1 MFEKLDEVERRYE
14 TLYQLLGQPEII
26 RKQEELQKAAK
37 EYSEL
42 GKVVSLYRKFKKLD
56 GEIKESRQLLDTEE
70 DEEMKRLAKE
80 EVSRLLEEKARVE
93 EDLKVSLLPKD
104 PNDDKNIL

>member
-14 TLYQLLGQPEII
+14 SLYHLLGQPEII
-26 RKQEELQKAAK
+26 RNQEELQKAAK

-42 GKVVSLYRKFKKLD
+42 GKVVDLYRKFKKLD

-80 EVSRLLEEKARVE
+80 EVSRLTGGESQGGRGS
-93 EDLKVSLLPKD
+93 EDVPPSKRSQR
-104 PNDDKNIL
+104 